1 MYTRLCVF
9 VNDYTLLATNAR
21 KVYRG
26 GKIDI
31 ILLLLEIII
40 IIHIN
45 HINSANFRINTCED
59 IYIIILNKI
68 FKKHIF
74 SFKDKNIQLVKII
87 IRLRIFMNI
96 RLLGNFVAIH
106 ISTWYIFIELYKC
119 HFVPQSNSIF
129 HATWII
135 HPSKTSQ
142 VFRLTLQYDF
152 LCRPNFLKIGTSF
165 PSDRKNLYF

>member
-40 IIHIN
+40 IHIN
-45 HINSANFRINTCED
+45 HINSANFRINTRKH

-68 FKKHIF
+68 FRKHIF
-74 SFKDKNIQLVKII
+74 FFKDKNIQLVKII

-96 RLLGNFVAIH
+96 RLFGNFVPIR
-106 ISTWYIFIELYKC
+106 L
-119 HFVPQSNSIF
+119 
-129 HATWII
+129 
-135 HPSKTSQ
+135 
-142 VFRLTLQYDF
+142 FRLDIHLSNYISVILFHRT
-152 LCRPNFLKIGTSF
+152 
-165 PSDRKNLYF
+165 NLYF

>member
-40 IIHIN
+40 IHIN
-45 HINSANFRINTCED
+45 HINSANFRINTRKHL
-59 IYIIILNKI
+59 YIIILNKI
-68 FKKHIF
+68 FRKHIF
-74 SFKDKNIQLVKII
+74 FFKDKNIQLVKII

-96 RLLGNFVAIH
+96 RLFGNFVPIR
-106 ISTWYIFIELYKC
+106 L
-119 HFVPQSNSIF
+119 
-129 HATWII
+129 
-135 HPSKTSQ
+135 
-142 VFRLTLQYDF
+142 FRLDIYLSNNISVILFHRT
-152 LCRPNFLKIGTSF
+152 
-165 PSDRKNLYF
+165 NLYF

>member
-1 MYTRLCVF
+1 MRIMYTRLCVF

-40 IIHIN
+40 IHIN
-45 HINSANFRINTCED
+45 HINSANFRINTRKH

-68 FKKHIF
+68 FRKHIF
-74 SFKDKNIQLVKII
+74 FFKDKNIQLVKII

-96 RLLGNFVAIH
+96 RLLGNFVPIR
-106 ISTWYIFIELYKC
+106 L
-119 HFVPQSNSIF
+119 
-129 HATWII
+129 
-135 HPSKTSQ
+135 
-142 VFRLTLQYDF
+142 FRLDIYLSNNISVILFHRT
-152 LCRPNFLKIGTSF
+152 
-165 PSDRKNLYF
+165 NLYF

>member
-40 IIHIN
+40 IHIN
-45 HINSANFRINTCED
+45 HINSANFRINTRKH

-68 FKKHIF
+68 FRKHIF
-74 SFKDKNIQLVKII
+74 FFKDKNIQLVKII

-96 RLLGNFVAIH
+96 RLLGNFVPIR
-106 ISTWYIFIELYKC
+106 L
-119 HFVPQSNSIF
+119 
-129 HATWII
+129 
-135 HPSKTSQ
+135 
-142 VFRLTLQYDF
+142 FRLDIHLSNYISVILFHRT
-152 LCRPNFLKIGTSF
+152 
-165 PSDRKNLYF
+165 NLYF

>member
-40 IIHIN
+40 IHIN
-45 HINSANFRINTCED
+45 HINSANFRINTRKH

-68 FKKHIF
+68 FRKHIF
-74 SFKDKNIQLVKII
+74 FFKDKNIQLVKII

-96 RLLGNFVAIH
+96 RLLGNFVPIR
-106 ISTWYIFIELYKC
+106 L
-119 HFVPQSNSIF
+119 
-129 HATWII
+129 
-135 HPSKTSQ
+135 
-142 VFRLTLQYDF
+142 FRLDIYLSNNISVILFHRT
-152 LCRPNFLKIGTSF
+152 
-165 PSDRKNLYF
+165 NLYF

>member
-40 IIHIN
+40 IHIN
-45 HINSANFRINTCED
+45 HINSANFRINTRKH

-68 FKKHIF
+68 FRKHIF
-74 SFKDKNIQLVKII
+74 FFQRQK
-87 IRLRIFMNI
+87 
-96 RLLGNFVAIH
+96 H
-106 ISTWYIFIELYKC
+106 T
-119 HFVPQSNSIF
+119 
-129 HATWII
+129 
-135 HPSKTSQ
+135 TSE
-142 VFRLTLQYDF
+142 
-152 LCRPNFLKIGTSF
+152 N
-165 PSDRKNLYF
+165 NN